1 MQAGKPCVD
10 LISEWLQIS
19 LNDHNQAINPEK
31 NSFCPILSEQFKYL
45 YIVNFL
51 MTRVFARTLSRKK
64 IMSNDGKLI
73 GTLKNIRVD
82 FDSGQVVEM
91 LVHPDQ
97 TFDTANYDMEDDK
110 ILKISFES
118 VKDIKDYIVV
128 DRFAARR

>member
-1 MQAGKPCVD
+1 MREEKPCVD
-10 LISEWLQIS
+10 LTSEWQLIC
-19 LNDHNQAINPEK
+19 LNDPNRVTNLT
-31 NSFCPILSEQFKYL
+31 NTTFLSVLLEQFKYL
-45 YIVNFL
+45 YDIIFF

-82 FDSGQVVEM
+82 FDSGQVLEM

-97 TFDTANYDMEDDK
+97 TFDTSNYDMEDDK
-110 ILKISFES
+110 ILKISFEA

>member
-1 MQAGKPCVD
+1 MREEKPCVD
-10 LISEWLQIS
+10 LISEWLLICS
-19 LNDHNQAINPEK
+19 NDPNRVTNLTN
-31 NSFCPILSEQFKYL
+31 NSFLSVLLEQFKYL
-45 YIVNFL
+45 YDVIFF

-82 FDSGQVVEM
+82 FDSGQVLEM

-97 TFDTANYDMEDDK
+97 TFDTSNYDMEDDK
-110 ILKISFES
+110 ILKISFEA

>member
-1 MQAGKPCVD
+1 MRAGRPCVD
-10 LISEWLQIS
+10 RTSEWLLICS
-19 LNDHNQAINPEK
+19 NDHNQVINCK
-31 NSFCPILSEQFKYL
+31 NNSFSPVLLEQFKYL
-45 YIVNFL
+45 YVVNFF

-97 TFDTANYDMEDDK
+97 TFDTSNYDMEDDK